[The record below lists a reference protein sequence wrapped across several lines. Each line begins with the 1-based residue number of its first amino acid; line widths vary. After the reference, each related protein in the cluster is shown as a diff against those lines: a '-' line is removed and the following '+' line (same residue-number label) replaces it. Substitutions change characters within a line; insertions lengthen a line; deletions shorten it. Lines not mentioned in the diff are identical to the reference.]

1 VHWLEYKRKK
11 VWIVRDKV
19 AQGQIF
25 LRVPRFSP
33 ISVIPPMLHAQKSM
47 PGNLPKINILS
58 EIGEHWIENSLD
70 IFYFKGLISV
80 VYTVMIQNVS

>member
-1 VHWLEYKRKK
+1 
-11 VWIVRDKV
+11 
-19 AQGQIF
+19 
-25 LRVPRFSP
+25 
-33 ISVIPPMLHAQKSM
+33 MLHTHKAM

-58 EIGEHWIENSLD
+58 EIGEHWIENFLD